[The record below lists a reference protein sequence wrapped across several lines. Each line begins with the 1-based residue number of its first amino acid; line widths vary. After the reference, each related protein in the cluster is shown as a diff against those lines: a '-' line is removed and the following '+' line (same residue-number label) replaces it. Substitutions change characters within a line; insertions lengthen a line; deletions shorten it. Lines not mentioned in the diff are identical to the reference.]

1 MKRDGDDKLSPVPF
15 IFQRKLIDF
24 QKYYSCSPFLS
35 IEELLLRFHGR
46 LSFRMYIPNKSEKYG
61 IKIIWLVDNDTGY
74 VFNGLVYTGQHTFK
88 GKSFEEILS
97 PRDRTV
103 MVVCEPVLGKGAN
116 ITMDNWF
123 TSISVAQRLHA
134 ENTTLVG
141 TLRQNSRRIPTK
153 AKECRGRERGN
164 CR

>member
-1 MKRDGDDKLSPVPF
+1 
-15 IFQRKLIDF
+15 
-24 QKYYSCSPFLS
+24 
-35 IEELLLRFHGR
+35 
-46 LSFRMYIPNKSEKYG
+46 MYIPNKPERYG
-61 IKIIWLVDNDTGY
+61 INIIWFVDNDPGY

-88 GKSFEEILS
+88 EKSFEEISS
-97 PRDRTV
+97 PRDRTG
-103 MVVCEPVLGKGAN
+103 MVVCEPVLGIGTN

-141 TLRQNSRRIPTK
+141 TMRRNSLCVPTK

-164 CR
+164 CKYFS